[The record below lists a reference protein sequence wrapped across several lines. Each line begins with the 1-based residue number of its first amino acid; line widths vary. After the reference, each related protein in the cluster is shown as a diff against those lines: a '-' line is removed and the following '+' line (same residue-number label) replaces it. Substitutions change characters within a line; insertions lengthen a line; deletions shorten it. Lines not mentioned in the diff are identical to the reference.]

1 MKKKDKVLLGAGLLI
16 IILIVFLRNTHS
28 NTKIVEGLS
37 DKEDKDKEDKDKEED
52 TCENITNYTI
62 KKNEEIKIKKE
73 DATSAEDCSNMC
85 GAHNST
91 EHDGVCQAFSF
102 NEKEKSC
109 KLHLYSREDNNCLY
123 VKHDSHSDS
132 KDDSDTDSK
141 D

>member
-1 MKKKDKVLLGAGLLI
+1 MKKKNKVLLGAGLLI
-16 IILIVFLRNTHS
+16 VILIVFLKNTHS
-28 NTKIVEGLS
+28 NKKIVEGLNQ
-37 DKEDKDKEDKDKEED
+37 EN
-52 TCENITNYTI
+52 TCEEITNYKI

-85 GAHNST
+85 SAHNST
-91 EHDGVCQAFSF
+91 QDDGNCQAFSF

-123 VKHDSHSDS
+123 VKHESHHDNNHE
-132 KDDSDTDSK
+132 SDTDSE